1 MNSEKCKGE
10 IIICPISF
18 HLILEKK
25 KGRFPL
31 YYIIYQLI
39 DIDLGKSL
47 VGFIATTPIAYT
59 TQKENYT

>member
-25 KGRFPL
+25 GAFPF

-39 DIDLGKSL
+39 DIDLEKSL
-47 VGFIATTPIAYT
+47 LGFIVTTPIAYT